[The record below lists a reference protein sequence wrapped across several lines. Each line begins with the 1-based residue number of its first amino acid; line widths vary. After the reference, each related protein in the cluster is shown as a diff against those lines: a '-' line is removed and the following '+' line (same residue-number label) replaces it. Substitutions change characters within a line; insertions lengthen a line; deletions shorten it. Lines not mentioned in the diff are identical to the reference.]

1 MIHTHVHT
9 MGIKAFKCEKI
20 GWVCFFFV
28 HFMCGTHKNAHHK
41 LSAFGT
47 RKLFCIFNAVD
58 QIAPKCL
65 GTQKYTIQFQTSKE
79 NGKIVLF
86 YFWQPITENGEM
98 TITNKNESV
107 HMIRAFQ
114 FNRIAIDSVIA
125 VNLILQLM
133 QI

>member
-1 MIHTHVHT
+1 MLSTKLPPNVLAHKSILYN
-9 MGIKAFKCEKI
+9 FKQAK
-20 GWVCFFFV
+20 
-28 HFMCGTHKNAHHK
+28 KK
-41 LSAFGT
+41 
-47 RKLFCIFNAVD
+47 
-58 QIAPKCL
+58 
-65 GTQKYTIQFQTSKE
+65 
-79 NGKIVLF
+79 GKIVLF